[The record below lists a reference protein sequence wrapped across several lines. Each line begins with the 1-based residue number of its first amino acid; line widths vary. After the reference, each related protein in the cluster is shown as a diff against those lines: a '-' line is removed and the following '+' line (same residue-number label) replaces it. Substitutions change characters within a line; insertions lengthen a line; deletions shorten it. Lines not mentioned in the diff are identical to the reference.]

1 MKRGAKFDTVIVQ
14 MYIILVSLTLC
25 NPVIPIFSFISF
37 YPIHFSHGTVSI
49 SLSPLLNFLSII
61 YDFFLVSFFCLVF
74 FFFFLLFN
82 SLFNL
87 SLTTI
92 PSFDTPFSHV
102 LFPKTFIV
110 CRFCVRP
117 VLLHYSLYDVQPFS

>member
-25 NPVIPIFSFISF
+25 NPVIPVFSFISF
-37 YPIHFSHGTVSI
+37 YPIHFSQ
-49 SLSPLLNFLSII
+49 SLSHSPLPLLPNFLLVI
-61 YDFFLVSFFCLVF
+61 YDFLLVSFFF
-74 FFFFLLFN
+74 FFFFLI
-82 SLFNL
+82 L
-87 SLTTI
+87 SCSPLTRR
-92 PSFDTPFSHV
+92 PVVRYAVSHV
-102 LFPKTFIV
+102 PFPKTFIV